1 VPAPWVNVS
10 SAALYKTKAKILY
23 PVNIGRNVAR
33 DSAVTHY
40 ILPSDI
46 ELYPSPGLIQNFL
59 DMVRRQ
65 EPPLLHAN
73 PKVFPLPIFELEK
86 GVELPANKTQLV
98 SPVIRIVVL
107 LFIHITA
114 IIGDWSCM
122 CSSLQCAYKHT
133 FPLYCVS
140 LIMADSEPKHV
151 KGHII

>member
-1 VPAPWVNVS
+1 VPAPWLNVPS
-10 SAALYKTKAKILY
+10 TALYKTKAKILY

-65 EPPLLHAN
+65 EPPLLHSN

-86 GVELPANKTQLV
+86 GVELPANKTLLV
-98 SPVIRIVVL
+98 SPFTRIVVL
-107 LFIHITA
+107 VC
-114 IIGDWSCM
+114 IGIKAMVRIDHFQTWPGKS
-122 CSSLQCAYKHT
+122 
-133 FPLYCVS
+133 
-140 LIMADSEPKHV
+140 
-151 KGHII
+151 